1 MTQDTL
7 LGTDVLRLVQPP
19 SQFMFLCIVKSLFF
33 FLKLQRQGEADRER
47 TLWGTPQISTLSQ
60 AGLS

>member
-1 MTQDTL
+1 MPQDTL

-33 FLKLQRQGEADRER
+33 FLSYRDKEKQIER
-47 TLWGTPQISTLSQ
+47 GPSGALLRYPHYLR
-60 AGLS
+60 LV